1 MAEWNGIHLLLD
13 GYFSGS
19 FQDSFQV
26 LFKGGTEI
34 LVDSVFVGLTERK
47 CGLNGGVKPTERWR
61 PFGDLF
67 FFFGGGGNPFGILMG
82 DAGGYGPG
90 ISANLRRSWA
100 DVLKPRETALID
112 ASQ

>member
-47 CGLNGGVKPTERWR
+47 CGLNGGVKPTKRWR
-61 PFGDLF
+61 PFGDF
-67 FFFGGGGNPFGILMG
+67 FFFGGGGILSGFLWGMRVDMGQGSRPIFG
-82 DAGGYGPG
+82 DPGPM
-90 ISANLRRSWA
+90 S
-100 DVLKPRETALID
+100 
-112 ASQ
+112 